1 MNTLWGL
8 TQKSFQGNFGHMRFP
23 KIMKFWVF
31 DPAQAQEGQNPTFA
45 NSINKGSMGIQNNH
59 KVSSLTHPG
68 GWPGP
73 I

>member
-31 DPAQAQEGQNPTFA
+31 DPAQAQEGRNPTFA
-45 NSINKGSMGIQNNH
+45 NSINKGSIGIQNNH

-68 GWPGP
+68 GWLGP